1 MKELWCIT
9 GDTHAD
15 FSRFKDYATDLNT
28 HYNIIILGDAGVN
41 YWLGKRDR
49 LLKQSI
55 VNDFPNITFYLV
67 RGNHEAR
74 PESLKTGR
82 RQYNNYIQGEVI
94 VEDEYPN
101 IYYLLDGETYWF
113 NGLKALVIGG
123 AYSVDKEY
131 RQMMHW
137 QWFSD
142 EQLDVTEREEITK
155 RCEGR
160 SWDMVLSHTC
170 PFTMQPRHLF
180 LSMVDQSK
188 VDNSMELWLDDLR
201 TKIDYSHWWWAH
213 YHGDWDYDDKHH
225 MLFTNIIEF
234 ERK

>member
-1 MKELWCIT
+1 MKELWCIA

-15 FSRFKDYATDLNT
+15 FSRFKDYATDPNT

-82 RQYNNYIQGEVI
+82 RQYNSLIQGEVI

-142 EQLDVTEREEITK
+142 EQLDATEREEITK
-155 RCEGR
+155 RCEGQ

-201 TKIDYSHWWWAH
+201 TKINYSHWWWGH
-213 YHGDWDYDDKHH
+213 YHGDWNYDDKHH

>member
-1 MKELWCIT
+1 MKELWYIT

-15 FSRFKDYATDLNT
+15 FSRFVALPFDHNA

-49 LLKQSI
+49 LLKESI
-55 VNDFPNITFYLV
+55 TNDFPDVTFYLV

-74 PESLKTGR
+74 PESLKTGC
-82 RQYNNYIQGEVI
+82 RQYNNLIQGEVI

-113 NGLKALVIGG
+113 NGLKTLVIGG

-142 EQLDVTEREEITK
+142 EQLDATERETITK
-155 RCEGR
+155 RCEGQ
-160 SWDMVLSHTC
+160 SWDIVLSHTC

-201 TKIDYSHWWWAH
+201 TKINYSHWWWGH
-213 YHGDWDYDDKHH
+213 YHGDWNYDDKHH